1 MSCRCTHLDQITEV
15 DPQTPAGCGECMKI
29 GGTWVHL
36 RLCLSCGEV
45 NCCDSSPNQHATA
58 HFHESGH
65 PLMQSFQPGEDWIW
79 CYVDEVT
86 LEPADAQTCP
96 MLLRS
101 ARRWCPVGRC
111 GCRSSRP
118 L

>member
-1 MSCRCTHLDQITEV
+1 
-15 DPQTPAGCGECMKI
+15 MKI

-45 NCCDSSPNQHATA
+45 NCCDSSPNQHATE

-79 CYVDEVT
+79 CYVDEVGV
-86 LEPADAQTCP
+86 EPG
-96 MLLRS
+96 LGLRS
-101 ARRWCPVGRC
+101 ARRWCRAA
-111 GCRSSRP
+111 RSGPTRFP
-118 L
+118 